1 MKNKAEKLKEI
12 NNEEL
17 KQIELGILQEIHNFC
32 VDNNLTYY
40 LWGGSLLGAIRHN
53 GFIPWDDDIDIAMPR
68 KDYEFFYKNFNCENF
83 GVYTC
88 ESNENYIYVHGKAFD
103 KRTLK
108 YENLYY
114 KKIEFGVDVDIFA
127 IDNIS
132 KDKYDILKKN
142 VRKRKKLIN
151 KLFFTLSSFIKTN
164 NVIRNIKRFIQ
175 SHFVSIGR
183 KFGAFKTNKFA
194 RKINQAAQKYDG
206 GICNYMLYADANLS
220 KPLLI
225 EKEWV
230 ENLVLHKFEDNEFF
244 IPQGYGKLLT
254 ACYGDYMVLPPKE
267 KQVTHH
273 NFRAF
278 WRNKE

>member
-1 MKNKAEKLKEI
+1 MKSEVNKLKEI
-12 NNEEL
+12 DSKEL
-17 KQIELGILQEIHNFC
+17 KEIQLGILQEIHNFC

-40 LWGGSLLGAIRHN
+40 LWGGSLLGAIRHS
-53 GFIPWDDDIDIAMPR
+53 GYIPWDDDIDIAMPR
-68 KDYEFFYKNFNCENF
+68 KDYEFFYKNFNCEHY

-114 KKIEFGVDVDIFA
+114 KNIEFGVDVDIFA

-132 KDKYDILKKN
+132 CDKYGLLQKDIKQ
-142 VRKRKKLIN
+142 RKKLIN
-151 KLFFTLSSFIKTN
+151 KLFFTLSSFIKTESI
-164 NVIRNIKRFIQ
+164 IRNIKRFVQYHI
-175 SHFVSIGR
+175 VSFGR

-194 RKINQAAQKYDG
+194 VKINKSAQKFDG
-206 GICNYMLYADANLS
+206 ENCNYMLYADANIY

-225 EKEWV
+225 EKSWV
-230 ENLVLHKFEDNEFF
+230 EKLVLHKFEENEFF
-244 IPQGYGKLLT
+244 IPQGFDELLT
-254 ACYGDYMVLPPKE
+254 ACYGDYMILPPKE

-273 NFRAF
+273 NFSAF
-278 WRNKE
+278 WRD